1 MFLLR
6 AVRLIR
12 QDGGSDIDSSI
23 LDVSQLATIVAL
35 AWSAYEISKKGVAK
49 GNAAIALFV
58 VAAWAAL
65 IQILDWSDN
74 LDWWQ
79 FFVLGLTLLGTG
91 ILYVLN
97 D

>member
-1 MFLLR
+1 M
-6 AVRLIR
+6 
-12 QDGGSDIDSSI
+12 
-23 LDVSQLATIVAL
+23 
-35 AWSAYEISKKGVAK
+35 AK